1 MNLRIPGPT
10 PCPEDVLS
18 AVGGQMMNHRGPEFA
33 EILRRVTDG
42 LNWVFGSSSDI
53 LSFTTSGTGGLEAAV
68 VNTLSPGDKALS
80 VSIGVFGDRFGSIA
94 EAYGADV
101 SRYKLEFGEI
111 ADPSEI
117 GRRLDEDIS
126 IKAVLVTH
134 NETSTGVTN
143 PLEEIAA
150 VVREKGRLILVDAI
164 SSLSSVPVPVERWD
178 IDVVVSG
185 SQKGWM
191 VPPGLAFLYMGPR
204 AWEAYETATM
214 PRFYFDAKR
223 AQDSLEKGQNPW
235 TPAMSM
241 FYGMDKALELMRAEG
256 LEGIYTRHE
265 AIARYTRE
273 RVKSWGLSLVAK
285 DERYASN
292 TVTAVWWPEGA
303 DAKALSN
310 EARTAHG
317 VILGGGQQSLAGK
330 IFRVGHLGWVAQDD
344 IEQAL
349 DVLEGLLRD
358 AKAIA

>member
-1 MNLRIPGPT
+1 
-10 PCPEDVLS
+10 
-18 AVGGQMMNHRGPEFA
+18 MNHRGPEFA

-42 LNWVFGSSSDI
+42 LNWVFGTSSDI

-68 VNTLSPGDKALS
+68 VNTLSPGDKVLS
-80 VSIGVFGDRFGSIA
+80 VSIGVFGDRFGDIA
-94 EAYGADV
+94 ETYGADV
-101 SRYKLEFGEI
+101 SRYKVEFGEI
-111 ADPSEI
+111 AEPAEI
-117 GRRLDEDIS
+117 ARRLDDDAS

-143 PLEEIAA
+143 PLERVAA
-150 VVREKGRLILVDAI
+150 VVRERDRLILVDAI

-178 IDVVVSG
+178 MDVVASG

-204 AWEAYETATM
+204 AWDAYASATM

-223 AQDSLEKGQNPW
+223 AADSLGKGQNPW

-285 DERYASN
+285 DEQYASN

-303 DAKALSN
+303 DGKAISN
-310 EARTAHG
+310 EARTEHG
-317 VILGGGQQSLAGK
+317 VVLGGGQQSLAGR
-330 IFRVGHLGWVAQDD
+330 IFRVGHLGWVSEQD